1 MIIKVKNNVILS
13 VSEYLQTIKV
23 KGKAIRGKQ
32 KLLQKLVEKSQD
44 FLSSTEEIK
53 EEFKEKEEQQE
64 QFEILLKEDAIID
77 LTEYPSH
84 IIELYKIV
92 DDYPEDVGKNE
103 SVHTLLADILEK
115 SVKNENGD
123 DE

>member
-1 MIIKVKNNVILS
+1 MIIKVKNNVILP

-53 EEFKEKEEQQE
+53 KEFKEKEEQQE

-115 SVKNENGD
+115 SVKNEKD

>member
-77 LTEYPSH
+77 LTEYHSH
-84 IIELYKIV
+84 IIELYKIL

>member
-103 SVHTLLADILEK
+103 SVHTILADILEK

>member
-53 EEFKEKEEQQE
+53 KEFKEKEEQQE

-115 SVKNENGD
+115 SVKNEKD